1 MEAFEVTDVRL
12 NDEIFVANINGKAFL
27 IQQLIHCNNDQV
39 IMDEIGKFRYSVW
52 SDEVNGNVHIGS
64 EYGEGIMLDA
74 LDFDASC
81 RNFVVREYNGDD
93 SQNQIIAAARMTL
106 HSSWEDKS
114 SRDLLIFETLNPT
127 LPIVDL
133 GRLVVSGSHRK
144 QGIAQ
149 FLNELRVH
157 LSKLLGANTV
167 IATASESNSRLFI
180 YPLSLAYFSLHNLF
194 RLLLKLKFSLLNKIV
209 YFDDRP
215 TVPFH
220 CLLLNLRSG
229 VDKPCAG
236 RERDFQRVDL

>member
-1 MEAFEVTDVRL
+1 MEVLEVTDVRL
-12 NDEIFVANINGKAFL
+12 NDEAFVATINGKTYL
-27 IQQLIHCNNDQV
+27 VQQLIHCNNDPV

-52 SDEVNGNVHIGS
+52 SDEVNGEVYIGS
-64 EYGEGIMLDA
+64 EYGESVMLDA

-81 RNFVVREYNGDD
+81 RNFVVREYNGED
-93 SQNQIIAAARMTL
+93 SPTRIIAAARMTL

-114 SRDLLIFETLNPT
+114 SRDLLIFEIINPT

-157 LSKLLGANTV
+157 LSKLLGAKTV

-180 YPLSLAYFSLHNLF
+180 YLYLLACVSLHNPY
-194 RLLLKLKFSLLNKIV
+194 SG
-209 YFDDRP
+209 YF
-215 TVPFH
+215 
-220 CLLLNLRSG
+220 
-229 VDKPCAG
+229 
-236 RERDFQRVDL
+236 